1 VLILQSHIVPDHAGG
16 ERLSEY
22 AMKLPG
28 FIPSR
33 NGAKKAIKRGDI
45 LVDGLPAETGR
56 LTVPGQLI
64 ELVDWQKTPPKNFPM
79 QIKIAYED
87 EYFALVCKPAGIEVS
102 GNKFKT
108 LQNALPINCDAS
120 TAPDAL
126 KYPRPVHRLDYHT
139 SGLLIVAKTVNAQIA
154 FGNML
159 EKKEITKR
167 YRAILVGEVPESGQI
182 DTPIGGR
189 YALSEFRRVSV
200 VPSLRYETLSLVDLF
215 PITGRTHQLRIH
227 MASIGHPVLGDARY
241 GREGMILRGKG
252 LFLSAVELIFK
263 HPFDRRDIT
272 VSIPQP
278 EKFDVRLRKESE
290 RVNNLH
296 HSN

>member
-1 VLILQSHIVPDHAGG
+1 M
-16 ERLSEY
+16 SEY
-22 AMKLPG
+22 AIKLPG

-33 NGAKKAIKRGDI
+33 NGIKKAIKRGDI

-64 ELVDWQKTPPKNFPM
+64 ELVDRQKTPPKSFPM
-79 QIKIAYED
+79 QIKVVYED

-108 LQNALPINCDAS
+108 LQNALPVNCHAS

-159 EKKEITKR
+159 ENKEITKR
-167 YRAILVGEVPESGQI
+167 YRAVLVGEAPEAGQI
-182 DTPIGGR
+182 DTPVGGR
-189 YALSEFRRVSV
+189 CAMSEFRRVSV
-200 VPSLRYETLSLVDLF
+200 SPARRYEALSLVDLF
-215 PITGRTHQLRIH
+215 PVTGRTHQLRIH

-241 GREGMILRGKG
+241 GKEGMILRGKG
-252 LFLSAVELIFK
+252 LFLSAVGLIFK
-263 HPFDRRDIT
+263 HPFDGRDM
-272 VSIPQP
+272 VMSVPQP
-278 EKFDVRLRKESE
+278 KKFDIRLRRESE
-290 RVNNLH
+290 R
-296 HSN
+296 SERI